1 MDKELL
7 KKMKARREQRL
18 TELRG
23 KIESGELREADLEAV
38 TKEIDT
44 VVDELNGIKSEL
56 SEDDGSDEGSN
67 TDKGTGGSDGSTG
80 SDESRSGE
88 GDEGNEGSSDDES
101 DNPEN
106 RAGMITQ
113 QQRDGLLGSIKNG
126 LEARAK
132 MTKEQKEQQIRK
144 AFANF
149 VIGKISETE
158 ARSLGIDAGNG
169 SVTVPEVIASE
180 VITYAQEENLLR
192 KYGVVKRTAG
202 DVKYPFLVKK
212 ATANVNKKERTTDV
226 PETDIEFDE
235 ITLDPAEFD
244 ALATVTKKLLKMSG
258 VPVEDIVVE
267 ELKKAYVRKE
277 TNYMFN
283 GDDTG
288 NENPGAL
295 AKKAV
300 AFTPAVAV
308 DLTAADAGQKLYDAL
323 IEMKNTPVSEVMKKG
338 RFIIN
343 RAALT
348 AVEKMKTADG
358 FPLLRPFTQAEGG
371 IGHTLVGYPVDWTD
385 AADKKGDP
393 DTPIVYFGDFS
404 AFKIQEVIGALEI
417 QRLVEKFSG
426 KNQVGFQIYNLLDG
440 QLIYSPFEPAVYR
453 YEIGAVTPPD
463 GGGE

>member
-1 MDKELL
+1 MNKPLL
-7 KKMKARREQRL
+7 KKLQARHEQRL

-23 KIESGELREADLEAV
+23 RIESGEVREADLESV
-38 TKEIDT
+38 QNEIDT
-44 VVDELNGIKSEL
+44 LIDELKDIKTEL
-56 SEDDGSDEGSN
+56 DEGTDEPATDPADGEGRSADDGDDTDPVDPPADEPEA
-67 TDKGTGGSDGSTG
+67 GTK
-80 SDESRSGE
+80 
-88 GDEGNEGSSDDES
+88 
-101 DNPEN
+101 EN
-106 RAGMITQ
+106 RDGMITQ
-113 QQRDGLLGSIKNG
+113 EQRDGLLGNIKKGMEGRNA
-126 LEARAK
+126 LNK
-132 MTKEQKEQQIRK
+132 KERERQQRK
-144 AFANF
+144 AFADFIVGN
-149 VIGKISETE
+149 ISEHE
-158 ARSLGIDAGNG
+158 ARALGIVTGNG

-212 ATANVNKKERTTDV
+212 AMANVSKKERTTDV

-277 TNYMFN
+277 ITYMFN
-283 GDDTG
+283 GDDAG

-300 AFTPAVAV
+300 AFTPEVAV
-308 DLTAADAGQKLYDAL
+308 DLTAVDAGQKLYDAL

-348 AVEKMKTADG
+348 AVEKMKTTDG

-385 AADKKGDP
+385 AADKKGEV
-393 DTPIVYFGDFS
+393 DTPVIYFGDFS

-417 QRLVEKFSG
+417 QKLVEKFSG
-426 KNQVGFQIYNLLDG
+426 KNQIGFQIYNLLDG

-453 YEIGAVTPPD
+453 YEIGAVA

>member
-1 MDKELL
+1 MNPKLL
-7 KKMKARREQRL
+7 KRMKAKNEKRL
-18 TELRG
+18 SELRG
-23 KIESGELREADLEAV
+23 KIESGEVREADIEGV
-38 TKEIDT
+38 QDEIDT
-44 VVDELNGIKSEL
+44 LIDELQGINEELDKVDTEPDPEPAVDPENTEGRSE
-56 SEDDGSDEGSN
+56 G
-67 TDKGTGGSDGSTG
+67 TDNVD
-80 SDESRSGE
+80 
-88 GDEGNEGSSDDES
+88 NS
-101 DNPEN
+101 DNDDTAEN
-106 RAGMITQ
+106 RSGMITQ
-113 QQRDGLLGSIKNG
+113 QQRDGLLGNIRSG
-126 LEARAK
+126 LQARNAMSK
-132 MTKEQKEQQIRK
+132 KDREQQQRK
-144 AFANF
+144 AFADFIVGN
-149 VIGKISETE
+149 ISEHE
-158 ARSLGIDAGNG
+158 ARSLGIVAGNG

-192 KYGVVKRTAG
+192 KYGEVVRTAG

-212 ATANVNKKERTTDV
+212 AEANVNKKERTTDI

-258 VPVEDIVVE
+258 VPIEDIVVE

-277 TNYMFN
+277 INYMFN
-283 GDDTG
+283 GDDAG

-300 AFTPAVAV
+300 AFTPEVTV
-308 DLTAADAGQKLYDAL
+308 DLAANDAGQKLYDAL

-385 AADKKGDP
+385 AADKKGSV
-393 DTPIVYFGDFS
+393 DTPVVYFGDFK

-417 QRLVEKFSG
+417 QKLVEKFSG

-453 YEIGAVTPPD
+453 YEIGAVT
-463 GGGE
+463 GTGE

>member
-1 MDKELL
+1 MNKKLL
-7 KKMKARREQRL
+7 RQLKARTEKRL
-18 TELRG
+18 SQLQAQVEAN
-23 KIESGELREADLEAV
+23 EVREADLEAV
-38 TKEIDT
+38 NEEIDGLI
-44 VVDELNGIKSEL
+44 DELKSIKEEL
-56 SEDDGSDEGSN
+56 GDDTSDDDDDSGNNDGEG
-67 TDKGTGGSDGSTG
+67 DTGAEG
-80 SDESRSGE
+80 RSGE
-88 GDEGNEGSSDDES
+88 SSNGTDEPGDGGEGDG
-101 DNPEN
+101 EN

-113 QQRDGLLGSIKNG
+113 EQRDGLLGNIRQG
-126 LEARAK
+126 MEARNAMSREK
-132 MTKEQKEQQIRK
+132 CEKQTRK
-144 AFANF
+144 AFADFIVGN
-149 VIGKISETE
+149 ISEHE
-158 ARSLGIDAGNG
+158 ARALGIVTGNG

-212 ATANVNKKERTTDV
+212 ATANVSKKERTTDV

-277 TNYMFN
+277 INYMFN
-283 GDDTG
+283 GDDAG

-300 AFTPAVAV
+300 AFTPKIAV
-308 DLTAADAGQKLYDAL
+308 DLTATDAGQKLYDAL

-348 AVEKMKTADG
+348 AVEKMKTSDG

-385 AADKKGDP
+385 AADKKGEV
-393 DTPIVYFGDFS
+393 DTPIIYFGDFS

-417 QRLVEKFSG
+417 QKLVEKFSG
-426 KNQVGFQIYNLLDG
+426 KNQIGFQIYNLLDG

-453 YEIGAVTPPD
+453 YEIGKVS

>member
-1 MDKELL
+1 MNKPLL
-7 KKMKARREQRL
+7 KKLQARHEQRL

-23 KIESGELREADLEAV
+23 KIESGEVREADLESV
-38 TKEIDT
+38 QTEIDT
-44 VVDELNGIKSEL
+44 LIDELKDIKAELDEDTDETTTDAEDAEGRSAEDEDEAGESDTDSNADSE
-56 SEDDGSDEGSN
+56 SGSN
-67 TDKGTGGSDGSTG
+67 
-80 SDESRSGE
+80 
-88 GDEGNEGSSDDES
+88 
-101 DNPEN
+101 EN

-113 QQRDGLLGSIKNG
+113 EQRDGLLGNIKKGMEGRNA
-126 LEARAK
+126 LNK
-132 MTKEQKEQQIRK
+132 KQKEQQQRK
-144 AFANF
+144 AFADFIVGN
-149 VIGKISETE
+149 ISEHE
-158 ARSLGIDAGNG
+158 ARALGIVTGNG

-212 ATANVNKKERTTDV
+212 ATANVSKKERTTDV

-277 TNYMFN
+277 INYMFN
-283 GDDTG
+283 GDDAG

-300 AFTPAVAV
+300 AFTPEVAV

-348 AVEKMKTADG
+348 AVEKMKTTDG

-385 AADKKGDP
+385 AADKKGEV
-393 DTPIVYFGDFS
+393 DTPVIYFGDFS

-417 QRLVEKFSG
+417 QKLVEKFSG
-426 KNQVGFQIYNLLDG
+426 KNQIGFQIYNLLDG

-453 YEIGAVTPPD
+453 YEIGAAA

>member
-1 MDKELL
+1 MNPKLL
-7 KKMKARREQRL
+7 KRMKAKNEKRL
-18 TELRG
+18 SELRG
-23 KIESGELREADLEAV
+23 KIESGEVREADIEGV
-38 TKEIDT
+38 QDEIDT
-44 VVDELNGIKSEL
+44 LIDELEGINDELDKVDTEPDPEPAVEPDNTEGRSE
-56 SEDDGSDEGSN
+56 G
-67 TDKGTGGSDGSTG
+67 TDNAD
-80 SDESRSGE
+80 
-88 GDEGNEGSSDDES
+88 NS
-101 DNPEN
+101 DNDDTTEN
-106 RAGMITQ
+106 RSGMITQ
-113 QQRDGLLGSIKNG
+113 QQRDGLLGNIRSG
-126 LEARAK
+126 LQARNAMSK
-132 MTKEQKEQQIRK
+132 KDREQQQRK
-144 AFANF
+144 AFADFIVGN
-149 VIGKISETE
+149 ISEHE
-158 ARSLGIDAGNG
+158 ARSLGIVAGNG

-192 KYGVVKRTAG
+192 KYGEVVRTAG

-212 ATANVNKKERTTDV
+212 AEANVNKKERTTDI

-258 VPVEDIVVE
+258 VPIEDIVVE

-277 TNYMFN
+277 INYMFN
-283 GDDTG
+283 GDDAG

-300 AFTPAVAV
+300 TFTPEVTV
-308 DLTAADAGQKLYDAL
+308 DLTANDAGQKLYDAL

-385 AADKKGDP
+385 AADKKGSV
-393 DTPIVYFGDFS
+393 DTPVIYFGDFK

-417 QRLVEKFSG
+417 QKLVEKFSG

-453 YEIGAVTPPD
+453 YEIGAAAGT
-463 GGGE
+463 GE

>member
-1 MDKELL
+1 MDTELL

-18 TELRG
+18 TELRE
-23 KIESGELREADLEAV
+23 KVESGELREADLEAI
-38 TKEIDT
+38 TKEIDA

-56 SEDDGSDEGSN
+56 SEADGSDEGS
-67 TDKGTGGSDGSTG
+67 DADEGTGGSDGSTG
-80 SDESRSGE
+80 SDENRSGE
-88 GDEGNEGSSDDES
+88 GDEGDEGDDG
-101 DNPEN
+101 DNDDSEN
-106 RAGMITQ
+106 RSGMITQ

-132 MTKEQKEQQIRK
+132 MTNKQKDQQLRK

-149 VIGKISETE
+149 VVGNISEAE
-158 ARSLGIDAGNG
+158 ARALGIEAGNG

-192 KYGVVKRTAG
+192 KYGTVVRTSG
-202 DVKYPFLVKK
+202 DVKYPILVKK
-212 ATANVNKKERTTDV
+212 ADANVNKKERS
-226 PETDIEFDE
+226 TDIAETAIQFDE
-235 ITLDPAEFD
+235 ILLDPAEFD

-277 TNYMFN
+277 INYMFN
-283 GDDTG
+283 GDDAG

-300 AFTPAVAV
+300 AFEKPL
-308 DLTAADAGQKLYDAL
+308 DLTAAGAGQKLYDAL
-323 IEMKNTPVSEVMKKG
+323 IEFKNTPVTEVMKKG

-348 AVEKMKTADG
+348 AIEKMKTDDG

-371 IGHTLVGYPVDWTD
+371 IGYQLVGYPVDWTD
-385 AADKKGDP
+385 AADKKGKP
-393 DTPIVYFGDFS
+393 DTPVLYFGDFS
-404 AFKIQEVIGALEI
+404 AFKIQEVIGAFEI
-417 QRLVEKFSG
+417 QKLVEKFSG
-426 KNQVGFQIYNLLDG
+426 KNQIGFQIYNLLDG
-440 QLIYSPFEPAVYR
+440 QLVYSPFEPAVYR
-453 YEIGAVTPPD
+453 YEITKPA